1 MTLERLGFVGL
12 GRMGGPMA
20 GRLLDTGYQL
30 TVYDVSDEAL
40 APLVARGA
48 KRVSSAA
55 EVASAAEIVLTSLP
69 TPPIVESAGIG
80 PGGIVEGS
88 KAEVMLDMSTTG
100 PATAKRIAAGLA
112 AKRIQWVDCPVS
124 GGIKGAVN
132 GTLALMVSC
141 PKETFE
147 RVRPILEVFGK
158 IFYIGEMPGLAQVV
172 KLGNNMMAAAAIIVA
187 AEALAMGV
195 KAGVNPR
202 VMNDVL
208 NASTGRNTATT
219 DKVPR
224 SILPGTFDFGF
235 ATGLSYKD
243 VRLCVDEAEAMGVPM
258 LAGGMVRE
266 ILAITNA
273 KYGSHSDFTC
283 LAKLIEEWAGV
294 EIRG

>member
-1 MTLERLGFVGL
+1 
-12 GRMGGPMA
+12 
-20 GRLLDTGYQL
+20 
-30 TVYDVSDEAL
+30 
-40 APLVARGA
+40 
-48 KRVSSAA
+48 
-55 EVASAAEIVLTSLP
+55 
-69 TPPIVESAGIG
+69 ESAGIG